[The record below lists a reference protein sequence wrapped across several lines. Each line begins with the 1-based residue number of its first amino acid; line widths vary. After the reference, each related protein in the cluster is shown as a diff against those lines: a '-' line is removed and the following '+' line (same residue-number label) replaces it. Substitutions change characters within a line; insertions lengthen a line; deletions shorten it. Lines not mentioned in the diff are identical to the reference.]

1 MIMIKLMEEDGV
13 SDPISASGTNDLI
26 NMMPLH
32 RVVCSF
38 KREEIHLKYRVHVPP
53 NVHIRSRFSPS
64 KFRVLCSTSKTVDIT
79 MPSIAIKKISAC
91 ESPDIV
97 LVISITKG
105 RRSSEEAQR

>member
-64 KFRVLCSTSKTVDIT
+64 KISVFYVQLAKPWILLCLLL
-79 MPSIAIKKISAC
+79 PSRKFPHAKVRTLFS
-91 ESPDIV
+91 
-97 LVISITKG
+97 
-105 RRSSEEAQR
+105 